1 MFLNQTIQQFPTFPT
16 IYTFN
21 DIARKAEKAAL
32 KTVDYQSQI
41 NELSIAFMESLTE
54 GFLTTYTKKMS
65 TFNKNMAE
73 DAKKIIQTGT
83 KTVSG
88 DAK

>member
-1 MFLNQTIQQFPTFPT
+1 M
-16 IYTFN
+16 
-21 DIARKAEKAAL
+21 
-32 KTVDYQSQI
+32 VDLQKDI
-41 NELSIAFMESLTE
+41 NELTIACLESLTD
-54 GFLTTYTKKMS
+54 GYLTTYTKKMS